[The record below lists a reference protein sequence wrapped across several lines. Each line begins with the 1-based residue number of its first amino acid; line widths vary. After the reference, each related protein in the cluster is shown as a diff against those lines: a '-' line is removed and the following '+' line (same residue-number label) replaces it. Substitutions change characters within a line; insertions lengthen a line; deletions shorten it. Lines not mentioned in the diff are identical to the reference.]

1 MEALDG
7 RTIFNDEQKRYLW
20 NMQSGYRGE
29 CEFVGVMDSLICP
42 HILLRDLYFE
52 PKFSG
57 VIQIDFLL
65 LVGNTAII
73 YEVKN
78 YTGVWQHV
86 EDAYRQKKFER
97 ANPLTQLAR
106 TKQSFKSLLR
116 ELGYTQVIVD
126 AVVIHVGST
135 FTLLGAPENR
145 NVVLPTQIKEHMTK
159 LNHYQY
165 AVSQSLI
172 DLSTQLRT
180 AAISAPPF
188 TRMIPDYSF
197 ESLKKGLRCDK
208 CRGFVERLS
217 QRVYRCSSCNHEA
230 YSAEAVHAAIVD
242 YRILFSDR
250 KLSGSVLAEWCGGL
264 VSPSQCRNVLRL
276 SANSNG
282 KVDLS

>member
-1 MEALDG
+1 MKPQTLKMMEALDG
-7 RTIFNDEQKRYLW
+7 RTAFNDEQKRYLR
-20 NMQSGYRGE
+20 NMKSGYRGE
-29 CEFVGVMDSLICP
+29 CEFVGVMDSLVCP

-78 YTGVWQHV
+78 YTGVWQHA
-86 EDAYRQKKFER
+86 EDAYRQKEFER
-97 ANPLTQLAR
+97 ANPLIQLAR

-126 AVVIHVGST
+126 AVVIHMGST

-145 NVVLPTQIKEHMTK
+145 NVILPTQIKDHVMK

-165 AVSQSLI
+165 PVSQSLI
-172 DLSTQLRT
+172 ALSTQLRT

-188 TRMIPDYSF
+188 TKTIPEYSF
-197 ESLKKGLRCDK
+197 ESLKKGLRCGK
-208 CRGFVERLS
+208 CRGFVEPLS
-217 QRVYRCSSCNHEA
+217 QRIYRCSLCDHEA
-230 YSAEAVHAAIVD
+230 YSADAVQAAIVD
-242 YRILFSDR
+242 YRILFPDR

-264 VSPSQCRNVLRL
+264 VSLSKCRRSLL
-276 SANSNG
+276 
-282 KVDLS
+282 